1 MVRSCLLYTSQVGA
15 LYADKTLSRYND
27 PALFTFSGGSGN
39 AYVVDGCM
47 GSWIIESTGS
57 NTEDIYEFLDREN
70 NSKKVKEKL
79 QQLMKNGEAGT
90 ISLEFKGDVYKRQGR
105 ILPGNLIIG
114 NQPRLLIAD
123 TSDFCMLD
131 G

>member
-1 MVRSCLLYTSQVGA
+1 MVVVSHLFLFYGKISGADVTWYESHLPLFGTIYFPIAPYSDAYVGDSGRLQVTFQAPVLSDGRQVGA

-57 NTEDIYEFLDREN
+57 NTEDIYEFLDR
-70 NSKKVKEKL
+70 
-79 QQLMKNGEAGT
+79 
-90 ISLEFKGDVYKRQGR
+90 
-105 ILPGNLIIG
+105 
-114 NQPRLLIAD
+114 
-123 TSDFCMLD
+123 
-131 G
+131 